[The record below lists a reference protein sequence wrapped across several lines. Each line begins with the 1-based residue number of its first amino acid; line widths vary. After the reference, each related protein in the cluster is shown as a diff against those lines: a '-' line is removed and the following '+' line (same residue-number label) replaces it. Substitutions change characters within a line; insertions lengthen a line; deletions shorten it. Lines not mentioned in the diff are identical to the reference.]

1 MTSCRGPLGI
11 LGLLLGGVESSLR
24 VDSWEADFLGLKPSC
39 LGEQAGEV
47 VLPEDAEPLPLS
59 VNQEKGRNGETPD
72 LPDPSTDSLLPMDRR
87 LLPFSFRL
95 LPVDARRRVTPR
107 SRNFRR
113 VFLSRPMVGLAGSG
127 GLVSWLSSSLC
138 GSARGWRRTKLGELS
153 EEGAERG
160 GEQEAAARPSCEVAL
175 CRGR

>member
-1 MTSCRGPLGI
+1 M
-11 LGLLLGGVESSLR
+11 
-24 VDSWEADFLGLKPSC
+24 
-39 LGEQAGEV
+39 
-47 VLPEDAEPLPLS
+47 PEDAEPLPLS
-59 VNQEKGRNGETPD
+59 VNQEKGRNGEPPD
-72 LPDPSTDSLLPMDRR
+72 LPDPSTDSLLPMDKR
-87 LLPFSFRL
+87 LLLLSFRL
-95 LPVDARRRVTPR
+95 LLVDALRKVTPR
-107 SRNFRR
+107 SKNLRR

-127 GLVSWLSSSLC
+127 GLASRLSSSLC